1 MLQEYE
7 EFAPKVDEVNDL
19 GNSFEAMTNN
29 GERPTSPIRRLG
41 RKLKKFIS
49 FYILALDFHFPN
61 QQHDSE
67 IDCKQR

>member
-41 RKLKKFIS
+41 RKLKKV
-49 FYILALDFHFPN
+49 YLLLHFSTRFSLP
-61 QQHDSE
+61 
-67 IDCKQR
+67 